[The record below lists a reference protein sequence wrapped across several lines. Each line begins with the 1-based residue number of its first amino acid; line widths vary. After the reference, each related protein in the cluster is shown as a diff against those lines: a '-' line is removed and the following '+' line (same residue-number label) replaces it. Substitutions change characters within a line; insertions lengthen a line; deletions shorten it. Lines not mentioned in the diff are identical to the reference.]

1 LSSVHFSFLES
12 DLQDTL
18 GLYVPGQ
25 GPRALDSSS
34 GLATL
39 DTLSGSLLIDDTN
52 DDFTLT
58 VAGLTSNAIELPNA
72 TYTDGSDLASAL
84 QSAINADSNFI
95 GEGVFSTVT
104 FVGEQGEGK
113 LNIVFND
120 NETYSVASADA
131 GLAAALGITTGL
143 SDTTAV
149 ATLALDDDFAS
160 ARVIDSSND
169 DFSLTINGK
178 TTNSIQIA
186 NGSYADGASL
196 AAAVEAAIKAD
207 SVVQGLATPA
217 QTQAGTLD
225 IATSG
230 LDFSTTN
237 RGFLM
242 TLNGTEV
249 EVLVNQDATTDLNGD
264 LNVGDVDDNLFA
276 IQAALDTA
284 LTAAGLGAGDVVAS
298 QDANGLVLSTLAT
311 GISQAL
317 VVNADVVSPITAV
330 GTTVLAGAEDY
341 TALADPTLVLDVN
354 GTAVNVDL
362 KPVSGGTTP
371 AETLANI
378 QTELDVGLVAAG
390 LLAGDVEAR
399 LDASDQVYLYNVKDK
414 GASAT
419 LSITSVGADDPLGLT
434 PLVGTVYNG
443 ADGFGLPTGQ
453 ELGSDAGTDLSAVVS
468 VTFEG
473 GETGGN
479 LKIDFGNSVSFT
491 VAEAEDAMAADLGIA
506 VSDGTETDVIKG
518 LDVVGT
524 INGVA
529 GTGTGQLLVGASG
542 DDSED
547 LRMEILG
554 GPLGKRGSVSF
565 VRGIADRLDS
575 LLENLLS
582 GSLNNKTLSLQK
594 DLTEISEERTALD
607 TRIDAF
613 RARLEKQFL
622 RNDIIVSQLNSTGDF
637 LKSQFEVLNAIYSNK
652 K

>member
-1 LSSVHFSFLES
+1 
-12 DLQDTL
+12 
-18 GLYVPGQ
+18 
-25 GPRALDSSS
+25 
-34 GLATL
+34 
-39 DTLSGSLLIDDTN
+39 
-52 DDFTLT
+52 
-58 VAGLTSNAIELPNA
+58 
-72 TYTDGSDLASAL
+72 
-84 QSAINADSNFI
+84 
-95 GEGVFSTVT
+95 
-104 FVGEQGEGK
+104 
-113 LNIVFND
+113 
-120 NETYSVASADA
+120 
-131 GLAAALGITTGL
+131 
-143 SDTTAV
+143 
-149 ATLALDDDFAS
+149 
-160 ARVIDSSND
+160 
-169 DFSLTINGK
+169 
-178 TTNSIQIA
+178 
-186 NGSYADGASL
+186 
-196 AAAVEAAIKAD
+196 
-207 SVVQGLATPA
+207 
-217 QTQAGTLD
+217 
-225 IATSG
+225 
-230 LDFSTTN
+230 
-237 RGFLM
+237 
-242 TLNGTEV
+242 
-249 EVLVNQDATTDLNGD
+249 
-264 LNVGDVDDNLFA
+264 
-276 IQAALDTA
+276 
-284 LTAAGLGAGDVVAS
+284 
-298 QDANGLVLSTLAT
+298 
-311 GISQAL
+311 
-317 VVNADVVSPITAV
+317 
-330 GTTVLAGAEDY
+330 
-341 TALADPTLVLDVN
+341 
-354 GTAVNVDL
+354 
-362 KPVSGGTTP
+362 
-371 AETLANI
+371 
-378 QTELDVGLVAAG
+378 VAAG